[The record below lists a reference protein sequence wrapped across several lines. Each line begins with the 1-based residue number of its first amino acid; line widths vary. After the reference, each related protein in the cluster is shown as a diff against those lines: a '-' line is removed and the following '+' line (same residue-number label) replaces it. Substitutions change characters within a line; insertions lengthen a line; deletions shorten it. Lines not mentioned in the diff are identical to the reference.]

1 KGLIV
6 NAGVRHVKKLVPDYK
21 VNGSV
26 NFKKAL
32 NKLSVKNYK
41 RPTNI
46 GLDDVAV
53 LQYTGGTT
61 GVAKGA
67 MLTHGN
73 LVANLIQAD
82 TYIGGA
88 FDKYE
93 ELNEQPVIMTALPLY
108 HIFSFTVCCMYGL
121 RKGAINS
128 LVPNP
133 RDGKSLL
140 KAYKDYPPAFF
151 PAVNTLFNGLINSEH
166 FRALDHSKLEMS
178 MGGGMAVLRDTAEK
192 WKKGTGN
199 VILQGYGLSETSPV
213 ASANPMGLDE
223 FPGNIGVP
231 FPATDMA
238 IIDEEGNEVAV
249 GERGEICVRGPQ
261 VMNGYWKRDEA
272 TAEVM
277 TPDGYFRTGD
287 IGVMD
292 EDGYF
297 KIVDRKKDM
306 IIVSGFNVY
315 PNKL

>member
-1 KGLIV
+1 MKIG
-6 NAGVRHVKKLVPDYK
+6 ASKK
-21 VNGSV
+21 
-26 NFKKAL
+26 
-32 NKLSVKNYK
+32 YK
-41 RPTNI
+41 RPTDV

-166 FRALDHSKLEMS
+166 FRALDHSVEMS
-178 MGGGMAVLRDTAEK
+178 MGGMAVLR
-192 WKKGTGN
+192 
-199 VILQGYGLSETSPV
+199 ILLRSGKRYRQRYPSRLWLIRNLSGCCSQPYGSRRIP
-213 ASANPMGLDE
+213 
-223 FPGNIGVP
+223 
-231 FPATDMA
+231 
-238 IIDEEGNEVAV
+238 
-249 GERGEICVRGPQ
+249 R
-261 VMNGYWKRDEA
+261 
-272 TAEVM
+272 
-277 TPDGYFRTGD
+277 
-287 IGVMD
+287 
-292 EDGYF
+292 
-297 KIVDRKKDM
+297 
-306 IIVSGFNVY
+306 
-315 PNKL
+315 